1 MFYEPDK
8 GNHGLKFNPF
18 KALVVPRPIGWISTI
33 GPDGTPNLAPYS
45 MFNAVAGD
53 PPCVM
58 FASSSKSDGS
68 AKDSRLCA
76 EATGE
81 FVVNLATYAA
91 REPMNRT
98 SEALPL
104 GVNECDVAGLEL
116 IPSLL
121 VKPQRV
127 KCSPV
132 QMECT
137 FLQTI
142 EMPAGSRDRNFVTF
156 GRVVGIHI
164 DDSLI
169 VDGRVDICRAR
180 PIARMGYMDYAVVDG
195 VFEMVSPSR
204 QGRAFAALK
213 STEAGGQSVQPDRIP
228 AK

>member
-8 GNHGLKFNPF
+8 RNHGLKFNPF
-18 KALVVPRPIGWISTI
+18 KALVVPRPIGWISSI
-33 GPDGTPNLAPYS
+33 GVDGIPNLAPYS

-58 FASSSKSDGS
+58 FASSTKSDGS
-68 AKDSRLCA
+68 SKDFRHCA

-98 SEALPL
+98 SESLPL
-104 GVNECDVAGLEL
+104 GVNEFDVAELEL
-116 IPSLL
+116 VPSVL
-121 VKPQRV
+121 VKPPRV

-132 QMECT
+132 QMECK
-137 FLQTI
+137 FLQTV
-142 EMPAGSRDRNFVTF
+142 EMPSGQNDRNFVTF
-156 GRVVGIHI
+156 GRVVGVHI

-180 PIARMGYMDYAVVDG
+180 PIARMGYMDYAVIDG
-195 VFEMVSPSR
+195 VFEMVAPSR
-204 QGRAFAALK
+204 QGKAFAALK
-213 STEAGGQSVQPDRIP
+213 AAEATAKLGQADPLP

>member
-8 GNHGLKFNPF
+8 GNHGLKYNPF

-58 FASSSKSDGS
+58 FASSTKSDGS
-68 AKDSRLCA
+68 SKDSRHCA
-76 EATGE
+76 EAAGE
-81 FVVNLATYAA
+81 FVVNLATYAT

-98 SEALPL
+98 SEPLPL

-116 IPSLL
+116 IPSVL
-121 VKPQRV
+121 VKPYRV

-132 QMECT
+132 QMECK
-137 FLQTI
+137 FLQTV
-142 EMPAGSRDRNFVTF
+142 EMPAGARDRNFVTF
-156 GRVVGIHI
+156 GRVIGIHI

-195 VFEMVSPSR
+195 VFEMVAPSR
-204 QGRAFAALK
+204 QGKAFAALK
-213 STEAGGQSVQPDRIP
+213 VAEVGDQPTRIDRLP